1 MSDCPFGKDDCQ
13 NCDQC
18 LLCFDGN
25 KYVPPK
31 KKQQGLKK
39 NYNKQTKRM
48 GAVSENITQKQNQAT
63 IDAVCSSRLTV
74 NSGAGQEKGD
84 AWITGLIEIAQEVKT
99 QLPDR
104 AKGCKSFTLQRE
116 WLEKLNRESQEANKE
131 FWWLVFSFKE
141 NDEQQYVVAETQI
154 FQDMVATM
162 VHDRKI
168 AKEADSKVDLANKQ
182 KRIAETRN
190 TELEATVDR
199 LQAELDYYKALVDG
213 TKIQNLIDKYDKEA
227 SDIYDEFMHGDSSAR
242 QEAYKNVIYDLKELL
257 GDKNE

>member
-1 MSDCPFGKDDCQ
+1 MSCPFGKDDCQ

-116 WLEKLNRESQEANKE
+116 WLEKLNRESQAANKE

-154 FQDMVATM
+154 FQDMVATI

-199 LQAELDYYKALVDG
+199 LQAELDYYKALADG
-213 TKIQNLIDKYDKEA
+213 IKIQKLIDKYDKEA
-227 SDIYDEFMHGDSSAR
+227 NEIYDEFMHGDSSAR
-242 QEAYKNVIYDLKELL
+242 QEAYKNVIDDLKELL